1 MSSSESSRSATTIVV
16 RCSLDWKRDKLAY
29 LFDGNN
35 LLRVIVHGLVD
46 GSKTAGSKF
55 LEEGILACWIGTG
68 NWGGLSLSLGTSL
81 VFRLWRRGWGAR
93 EYFWLRVGIDIVRT
107 GTLFETRIGEHGELG
122 IKSVAEETD
131 ENQKEITRIVSD
143 LMLR

>member
-1 MSSSESSRSATTIVV
+1 MST
-16 RCSLDWKRDKLAY
+16 
-29 LFDGNN
+29 FG
-35 LLRVIVHGLVD
+35 
-46 GSKTAGSKF
+46 
-55 LEEGILACWIGTG
+55 
-68 NWGGLSLSLGTSL
+68 
-81 VFRLWRRGWGAR
+81 
-93 EYFWLRVGIDIVRT
+93 FWVGIDIVRT